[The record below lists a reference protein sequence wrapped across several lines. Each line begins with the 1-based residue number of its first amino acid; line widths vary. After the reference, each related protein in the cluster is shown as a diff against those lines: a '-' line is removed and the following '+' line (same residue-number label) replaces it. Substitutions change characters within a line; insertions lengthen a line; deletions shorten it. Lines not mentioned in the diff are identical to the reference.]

1 MPKVNLNSLDFD
13 SDSESNKKGGKP
25 SPKKMKNKEVTD
37 KKKPKK

>member
-13 SDSESNKKGGKP
+13 SENESNKKGGKTT
-25 SPKKMKNKEVTD
+25 PKKMKTKEVIE

>member
-13 SDSESNKKGGKP
+13 SESESSKKGGKV
-25 SPKKMKNKEVTD
+25 SPKKMKTKDVPE